1 MLLWVQKLG
10 NYSCCKETVLFA
22 ICFRCV
28 QNLFMDYFQSSAWLH
43 QLSLGYDDETVTPRQ
58 LPKSIG
64 CCKMFNGPEA
74 LKTKDKVKF
83 WINQLATEVV
93 ERVQRDLE
101 MVRYTYVL
109 LNSIHM

>member
-1 MLLWVQKLG
+1 M
-10 NYSCCKETVLFA
+10 TH
-22 ICFRCV
+22 
-28 QNLFMDYFQSSAWLH
+28 FQCSAWLH

-64 CCKMFNGPEA
+64 CNKMFNGPEA

-83 WINQLATEVV
+83 WISQLATEVV

-101 MVRYTYVL
+101 MVRYLFYQYHYNLKLIT
-109 LNSIHM
+109 